1 MRLDKT
7 GKVLFTA
14 KGYDIQD
21 AHLLISPCC
30 FAGANDELVVSA
42 SSHDHGIYVWS
53 TASNGEGERNVDRSV
68 RVLRGH
74 RQVVRSVRYNVQNDL
89 LASCGEEGIIK
100 LWSTDAF

>member
-1 MRLDKT
+1 MIT
-7 GKVLFTA
+7 EFT
-14 KGYDIQD
+14 
-21 AHLLISPCC
+21 
-30 FAGANDELVVSA
+30 
-42 SSHDHGIYVWS
+42 VWS

-74 RQVVRSVRYNVQNDL
+74 RQVVRSVRYSVQNDL